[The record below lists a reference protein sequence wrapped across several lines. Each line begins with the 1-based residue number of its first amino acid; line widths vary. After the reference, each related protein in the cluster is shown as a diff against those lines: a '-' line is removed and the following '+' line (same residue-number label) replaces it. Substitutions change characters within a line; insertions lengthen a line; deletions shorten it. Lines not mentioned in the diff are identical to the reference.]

1 MRKSVSV
8 ELVSPKQTA
17 LLVYKPMKP
26 RIMTGQA
33 AQPFNIH

>member
-26 RIMTGQA
+26 KNYDRTSSTTI
-33 AQPFNIH
+33 